1 MGIKIFKSVPGNCSG
16 HCKVRT
22 TTSHIALL
30 SLVLPHFFTSQ
41 YPWLDDDLS
50 EDRVDFSLVVV
61 HPVTCTIPGI
71 WQVWKN
77 WTGHKNK
84 ASSVLGILG
93 NWLSENH
100 VSGFPLLLLCT
111 KWLRWAIKP
120 SGILTKVYI
129 ILYMLSLYLY
139 EFNKIRIM
147 NRSVSPS
154 GKKKKSSIKK
164 SWLTRQTS
172 QGVIT
177 VKPSLSTPL
186 THTWLITGKS
196 PQSLTFSGRTLLTM
210 SGYSIFP
217 FGKQMNK
224 TPPFILTIYNLIA
237 RTLSSTMGLSN
248 YIICMS
254 DLLHLLISYV
264 LQKLWIVLIF
274 SMLF

>member
-1 MGIKIFKSVPGNCSG
+1 M
-16 HCKVRT
+16 
-22 TTSHIALL
+22 
-30 SLVLPHFFTSQ
+30 
-41 YPWLDDDLS
+41 
-50 EDRVDFSLVVV
+50 LVVFLYSFSA
-61 HPVTCTIPGI
+61 PNDSGEP
-71 WQVWKN
+71 
-77 WTGHKNK
+77 
-84 ASSVLGILG
+84 S
-93 NWLSENH
+93 NH
-100 VSGFPLLLLCT
+100 LAFWP
-111 KWLRWAIKP
+111 K
-120 SGILTKVYI
+120 YI
-129 ILYMLSLYLY
+129 SFCICSHYTSMNSTQ
-139 EFNKIRIM
+139 IRIM

-154 GKKKKSSIKK
+154 WKKKKSSIKK

-254 DLLHLLISYV
+254 ELLHLLISYV